1 MIRTT
6 AFAFAAMAGLALSGC
21 NPIANLQEA
30 EKQIDRYQAH
40 YSANELGNMYAM
52 TGTKF
57 RETSSLGEFEEF
69 ATLINGRL
77 GEIVTTKRVKFNV
90 KSTPGGTITSV
101 VMQTNFEQ
109 GEGTE
114 TYTFSGS
121 GEDMR
126 LEGWNVNSNRLM
138 ITAAELEQLNTS
150 QDESEAAN

>member
-1 MIRTT
+1 MIRAT
-6 AFAFAAMAGLALSGC
+6 AFAFTALAGLALSGC
-21 NPIANLQEA
+21 NPIANLEEA
-30 EKQIDRYQAH
+30 EEQIDRYQAH
-40 YSANELGNMYAM
+40 YSAHELGNMYAM
-52 TGTKF
+52 TGKKF

-69 ATLINGRL
+69 VTLIDGRL
-77 GEIVTTKRVKFNV
+77 GEIVTTQRVNFNV
-90 KSTPGGTITSV
+90 KSTPGGTTTSV

-109 GEGTE
+109 GDGTE

-138 ITAAELEQLNTS
+138 ITAAEAEQLNPS